1 MSMTMPNRKSILS
14 ARSAFVVV
22 LAAIA
27 VLSLSAISPAPAQA
41 GCKGERSK
49 SSKRAAAA
57 AMFCLVN
64 QERRKRGIPA
74 LRHDAK
80 LAKVAGRHAKHMV
93 SFSFTGHN
101 SPKAGGLVQRVKRAR
116 VFRKSRAF
124 SVGENLGWGGSPVA
138 INRAWMRSAIHKK
151 ATLYRAFTKMGV
163 GVVRGLPHGSKRRSL
178 TYVVTFAG

>member
-1 MSMTMPNRKSILS
+1 MSMTTPNRTSIFS
-14 ARSAFVVV
+14 ARSMFIAV
-22 LAAIA
+22 LAALVA
-27 VLSLSAISPAPAQA
+27 LAFAPAA
-41 GCKGERSK
+41 EARCKGDRSM
-49 SSKRAAAA
+49 SKRAAAS

-64 QERRKRGIPA
+64 QERRNRGIAP

-93 SFSFTGHN
+93 RYSFTGHR

-116 VFRKSRAF
+116 VFARSRAF
-124 SVGENLGWGGSPVA
+124 SVGENLGWGGTPFA

-151 ATLYRAFTKMGV
+151 ATLFRSFTKMGV
-163 GVVRGLPHGSKRRSL
+163 GVVRGLPHGSKRASL

>member
-1 MSMTMPNRKSILS
+1 MSSTMPNRTLIIS
-14 ARSAFVVV
+14 ARSTFIAV
-22 LAAIA
+22 LAALIA
-27 VLSLSAISPAPAQA
+27 LTTLAFAPAA
-41 GCKGERSK
+41 EARCKGERSM
-49 SSKRAAAA
+49 SKRAAAQ

-64 QERRKRGIPA
+64 QERRKRGIAP

-93 SFSFTGHN
+93 RYSFTGHR

-124 SVGENLGWGGSPVA
+124 SVGENLGWGGSPFA

-151 ATLYRAFTKMGV
+151 ATLYRSFTKMGV

>member
-1 MSMTMPNRKSILS
+1 MPSTMPNRTPILS
-14 ARSAFVVV
+14 ARSAF
-22 LAAIA
+22 IA
-27 VLSLSAISPAPAQA
+27 VIIALVAFVSLSAAPAA
-41 GCKGERSK
+41 EARCKGERSAK
-49 SSKRAAAA
+49 SRGTAAS
-57 AMFCLVN
+57 AMFCLIN
-64 QERRKRGIPA
+64 QERRKRGIAP

-93 SFSFTGHN
+93 RYSFTGHR

-116 VFRKSRAF
+116 VFARSRAF
-124 SVGENLGWGGSPVA
+124 SVGENLGWGGSPAA

-151 ATLYRAFTKMGV
+151 ATLFRSFTKMGV

>member
-1 MSMTMPNRKSILS
+1 MSMTTPNRTSIFS
-14 ARSAFVVV
+14 ARSMFIAV
-22 LAAIA
+22 LAALVA
-27 VLSLSAISPAPAQA
+27 LAFAPAA
-41 GCKGERSK
+41 EARCKGDRSM
-49 SSKRAAAA
+49 SKRAAAS

-64 QERRKRGIPA
+64 QERRKRGIAP

-93 SFSFTGHN
+93 RYSFTGHR

-116 VFRKSRAF
+116 VFARSRAF
-124 SVGENLGWGGSPVA
+124 SVGENLGWGGTPFA

-151 ATLYRAFTKMGV
+151 ATLFRSFTKMGV
-163 GVVRGLPHGSKRRSL
+163 GVVRGLPHGSKRASL

>member
-1 MSMTMPNRKSILS
+1 MSMTMPNRTPILS
-14 ARSAFVVV
+14 ARSVFVAVT
-22 LAAIA
+22 AALVA
-27 VLSLSAISPAPAQA
+27 VLSMGAFAAPAQA
-41 GCKGERSK
+41 RCKGERST
-49 SSKRAAAA
+49 SKRAAAS
-57 AMFCLVN
+57 AMFCLIN

-80 LAKVAGRHAKHMV
+80 LAKVAGRHANHMV
-93 SFSFTGHN
+93 RYSFTGHR

-116 VFRKSRAF
+116 VFSRSRAF
-124 SVGENLGWGGSPVA
+124 SVGENLGWGGSALA

-151 ATLYRAFTKMGV
+151 ATLFRSFTKMGV